1 LLRSGFHRA
10 HAATAAAAGTRWSG
24 VLAVAAGA
32 VLAGASDGITDD
44 DIDLAKRVGG
54 LV

>member
-1 LLRSGFHRA
+1 
-10 HAATAAAAGTRWSG
+10 

-44 DIDLAKRVGG
+44 DVDLGKRVGG